1 MTDHVGHD
9 GSGCKAYRF
18 GHDGDFYWGQIPINS
33 WMPDRVGH
41 DDAGGEAYCFGHD
54 GSGCKAYR
62 FGHDGRRWQAQNIV
76 HDLDVSVADR
86 VGHLA
91 RGDAR
96 LK

>member
-1 MTDHVGHD
+1 MPDHVGHD
-9 GSGCKAYRF
+9 GSGCQAYRF

-41 DDAGGEAYCFGHD
+41 DDAGGEAY
-54 GSGCKAYR
+54 R

-76 HDLDVSVADR
+76 HDTGVSVADR

-91 RGDAR
+91 CGDAR